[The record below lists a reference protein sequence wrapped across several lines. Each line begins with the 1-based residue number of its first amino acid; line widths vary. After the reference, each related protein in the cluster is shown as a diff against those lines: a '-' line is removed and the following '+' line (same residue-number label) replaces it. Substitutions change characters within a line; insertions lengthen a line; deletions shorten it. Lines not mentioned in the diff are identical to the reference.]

1 MSDFMATLGNA
12 LTYGGMVTVIGL
24 LVVFTGLALLIL
36 VLTLM
41 AQFFKAFGKWQQ
53 KRAEAKQALR
63 EAKKLAE
70 EKPAVAPAAPV
81 ETVEAEEVVDD
92 TELIAVIAAA
102 IAAYEPDGKK
112 LVVRRV
118 RRVGGWNRAA
128 REEQTVRF

>member
-63 EAKKLAE
+63 EAKKLSE
-70 EKPAVAPAAPV
+70 EKPVVAPAAPV

>member
-24 LVVFTGLALLIL
+24 LVVFTGLALLIVIL
-36 VLTLM
+36 MLM
-41 AQFFKAFGKWQQ
+41 AQFFKAFGKSQQ
-53 KRAEAKQALR
+53 KRAEAKQARR
-63 EAKKLAE
+63 EAKKPAE

-81 ETVEAEEVVDD
+81 ETVEAEDVVDD

>member
-53 KRAEAKQALR
+53 KRAEAKQARR
-63 EAKKLAE
+63 EAKKPAE

-128 REEQTVRF
+128 REEQIGRF

>member
-24 LVVFTGLALLIL
+24 LVVFTGLALLIV
-36 VLTLM
+36 VLMLM
-41 AQFFKAFGKWQQ
+41 AQFFKAFGKSQQ
-53 KRAEAKQALR
+53 KRAEAKQARR
-63 EAKKLAE
+63 EAKKPAE

>member
-24 LVVFTGLALLIL
+24 LVVFTGLALLIVIL
-36 VLTLM
+36 MLM
-41 AQFFKAFGKWQQ
+41 AQFFKAFGKSQQ
-53 KRAEAKQALR
+53 KRAEAKQAR
-63 EAKKLAE
+63 RKAKKPAE

>member
-24 LVVFTGLALLIL
+24 LVVFTGLALLIVIL
-36 VLTLM
+36 MLM
-41 AQFFKAFGKWQQ
+41 AQFFKAFGKSQQ
-53 KRAEAKQALR
+53 KRAEAKQARR
-63 EAKKLAE
+63 EAKKPAE

-81 ETVEAEEVVDD
+81 ETVEAEEIVDD

>member
-24 LVVFTGLALLIL
+24 LVVFTGLALLIVIL
-36 VLTLM
+36 MLM
-41 AQFFKAFGKWQQ
+41 AQFFKAFGKSQQ
-53 KRAEAKQALR
+53 KRAEAKQARR
-63 EAKKLAE
+63 EAEKPAE

>member
-24 LVVFTGLALLIL
+24 LVVFTGLALLIV
-36 VLTLM
+36 VLMLM
-41 AQFFKAFGKWQQ
+41 AQFFKAFGKSQQ
-53 KRAEAKQALR
+53 KRAEAKQARR
-63 EAKKLAE
+63 EAKKPAE

-128 REEQTVRF
+128 REQQTVRF

>member
-53 KRAEAKQALR
+53 KRAEAKQARR
-63 EAKKLAE
+63 EAKKPAE
-70 EKPAVAPAAPV
+70 EKPAVAPAATV

>member
-24 LVVFTGLALLIL
+24 LVVFTGLALLIVIL
-36 VLTLM
+36 MLM
-41 AQFFKAFGKWQQ
+41 AQFFKAFGKSQQ
-53 KRAEAKQALR
+53 KRAEAKQARR
-63 EAKKLAE
+63 EAKKPAE

-118 RRVGGWNRAA
+118 RRVDGWNRAA

>member
-24 LVVFTGLALLIL
+24 LVVFTGLALLIVIL
-36 VLTLM
+36 MLM
-41 AQFFKAFGKWQQ
+41 AQFFKAFGKSQQ
-53 KRAEAKQALR
+53 KRAEAKQARR
-63 EAKKLAE
+63 EAKKPAE

-112 LVVRRV
+112 LVVRKV

>member
-24 LVVFTGLALLIL
+24 LVVFTGLALLIV
-36 VLTLM
+36 VLMLM
-41 AQFFKAFGKWQQ
+41 AQFFKAFGKSQQ
-53 KRAEAKQALR
+53 KRAEAKQARR
-63 EAKKLAE
+63 EAKKPAE

-128 REEQTVRF
+128 REEQAVRF

>member
-24 LVVFTGLALLIL
+24 LVVFTGLALLIVIL
-36 VLTLM
+36 MLM
-41 AQFFKAFGKWQQ
+41 AQFFKAFGKSQQ
-53 KRAEAKQALR
+53 KRAEAKQVRR
-63 EAKKLAE
+63 EAKKPAE

>member
-24 LVVFTGLALLIL
+24 LVVFTGLALLIVIL
-36 VLTLM
+36 MLM
-41 AQFFKAFGKWQQ
+41 AQFFKAFGKSQQ
-53 KRAEAKQALR
+53 KRAEAKQARR
-63 EAKKLAE
+63 EAKKPAE

-81 ETVEAEEVVDD
+81 ETVGAEEVVDD

>member
-41 AQFFKAFGKWQQ
+41 AQFFKAFGKSQQ
-53 KRAEAKQALR
+53 KRAEAKQARR
-63 EAKKLAE
+63 EAKKPAE

>member
-24 LVVFTGLALLIL
+24 LVVFTGLALLIVIL
-36 VLTLM
+36 MLM
-41 AQFFKAFGKWQQ
+41 AQFFKAFGKSQQ
-53 KRAEAKQALR
+53 KRAEAKQARR
-63 EAKKLAE
+63 EAKKPAE

>member
-24 LVVFTGLALLIL
+24 LVVFTGLALLIVIL
-36 VLTLM
+36 MLM
-41 AQFFKAFGKWQQ
+41 AQFFKAFGKSQQ
-53 KRAEAKQALR
+53 KRAEAKQARR
-63 EAKKLAE
+63 EAKKPAE
-70 EKPAVAPAAPV
+70 EKPAVAPAVPV

>member
-24 LVVFTGLALLIL
+24 LVVFTGLALLIVIL
-36 VLTLM
+36 MLM
-41 AQFFKAFGKWQQ
+41 AQFFKALENWRQ
-53 KRAEAKQALR
+53 KRAEAK
-63 EAKKLAE
+63 KPAE

>member
-53 KRAEAKQALR
+53 KRAEAKQARR
-63 EAKKLAE
+63 EAKKPAE

>member
-24 LVVFTGLALLIL
+24 LVVFTGLALLI
-36 VLTLM
+36 VILM
-41 AQFFKAFGKWQQ
+41 LIAQFFKAFGKSQQ
-53 KRAEAKQALR
+53 KRAEAKQARR
-63 EAKKLAE
+63 EAKKPAE

>member
-24 LVVFTGLALLIL
+24 LVVFTGLALLIVIL
-36 VLTLM
+36 MLM
-41 AQFFKAFGKWQQ
+41 AQFFKAFGKSQQ
-53 KRAEAKQALR
+53 KRAEAKQARR
-63 EAKKLAE
+63 EAKKPAE
-70 EKPAVAPAAPV
+70 EKPAVAPTAPV
-81 ETVEAEEVVDD
+81 ETAEAEEVVDD

>member
-53 KRAEAKQALR
+53 KRAEAKQARR
-63 EAKKLAE
+63 EAKKPAE
-70 EKPAVAPAAPV
+70 EKPAVAPAAP
-81 ETVEAEEVVDD
+81 EEVVDD

>member
-24 LVVFTGLALLIL
+24 LVVFTGLALLIVIL
-36 VLTLM
+36 MLM
-41 AQFFKAFGKWQQ
+41 AQFFKAFGKSQQ
-53 KRAEAKQALR
+53 KRAEAKQARR
-63 EAKKLAE
+63 EAKKPAE
-70 EKPAVAPAAPV
+70 EKPAVAPTAPV